1 MESFYQRANP
11 GTHSPN
17 TKVMPVVEVRSNS
30 FRDVSNPFR
39 FNVTFLTTSTSSKVL
54 ECFTSSNTFVHHCS
68 SFTLCNEIAL
78 FLHQLKDAHYLKL
91 R

>member
-17 TKVMPVVEVRSNS
+17 SKVMPVVEVRSNS

-54 ECFTSSNTFVHHCS
+54 EYV
-68 SFTLCNEIAL
+68 
-78 FLHQLKDAHYLKL
+78 LHPLTRLYITAVPSLSVM